1 MRPVPTLHF
10 SLPQLPMLR
19 AAVLMLVGWV
29 FGGTG
34 LKAYPPAPYYTLF
47 GVVRDQVG
55 ATLRVDGAE
64 IVLLRDG
71 KEIGRTPVYPD
82 LRVDSNFELKIR
94 IDQGHTG
101 TRVYSTSALQPQGV
115 YSLLVVINGQN
126 LYPIEVSGTLRAGTG
141 GERVRLDLNLGVDAN
156 RDGLPDAWQE
166 WVLYQAGRRVGTPE
180 WDINLITK
188 DGDFDG
194 DGISNFLE
202 YVAGTFAGDPA
213 ERLELRLTNKTPA
226 AVSLEFY
233 TITGK
238 VYGIEESA
246 DLKTWQTV
254 PFTVSTGSPPAILH
268 RAQAI
273 GITTA
278 QVAAPATTSRFYR
291 LTVR

>member
-1 MRPVPTLHF
+1 M
-10 SLPQLPMLR
+10 
-19 AAVLMLVGWV
+19 
-29 FGGTG
+29 
-34 LKAYPPAPYYTLF
+34 
-47 GVVRDQVG
+47 
-55 ATLRVDGAE
+55 
-64 IVLLRDG
+64 
-71 KEIGRTPVYPD
+71 
-82 LRVDSNFELKIR
+82 
-94 IDQGHTG
+94 
-101 TRVYSTSALQPQGV
+101 
-115 YSLLVVINGQN
+115 VINGQN

-141 GERVRLDLNLGVDAN
+141 GERVRLDLNLGGDAN

-202 YVAGTFAGDPA
+202 YVAGTFAGDPS

-226 AVSLEFY
+226 AVFLEFY

-246 DLKTWQTV
+246 DLKTWQAI
-254 PFTVSTGSPPAILH
+254 PFTVGSGSPPAILH
-268 RAQAI
+268 RAQDI

-278 QVAAPATTSRFYR
+278 QVAAPATASRFYR

>member
-1 MRPVPTLHF
+1 
-10 SLPQLPMLR
+10 MLR

-29 FGGTG
+29 FAGAV
-34 LKAYPPAPYYTLF
+34 LKAYPPAPYYTLY

-71 KEIGRTPVYPD
+71 KEIGRTPIYPD
-82 LRVDSNFELKIR
+82 LRSDSNYELKIR
-94 IDQGHTG
+94 IDQGRTG

-202 YVAGTFAGDPA
+202 YVAGTFAGDPS
-213 ERLELRLTNKTPA
+213 ERLELRLINKTPA

-246 DLKTWQTV
+246 DLKTWQAI
-254 PFTVSTGSPPAILH
+254 PFTVGSGSPPAILH
-268 RAQAI
+268 RAQDI

-278 QVAAPATTSRFYR
+278 QVAAPATASRFYR

>member
-1 MRPVPTLHF
+1 MRPVPTLRF
-10 SLPQLPMLR
+10 SPPQLPMLR
-19 AAVLMLVGWV
+19 AAVLLLVGWV
-29 FGGTG
+29 LGGAG
-34 LKAYPPAPYYTLF
+34 LRAYPPAPYYTLF

-71 KEIGRTPVYPD
+71 KEIGRTPIYPD
-82 LRVDSNFELKIR
+82 LRVDSNYELKIR

-141 GERVRLDLNLGVDAN
+141 AERVRLDLNLGVDAN

-202 YVAGTFAGDPA
+202 YVAGTFAGDPS

-246 DLKTWQTV
+246 DLKTWQGI
-254 PFTVSTGSPPAILH
+254 PFTVRSGSPPAILY

-273 GITTA
+273 GVTTA
-278 QVAAPATTSRFYR
+278 QVAAPATASRFYR

>member
-1 MRPVPTLHF
+1 
-10 SLPQLPMLR
+10 MLR
-19 AAVLMLVGWV
+19 AAVLLLVGWV
-29 FGGTG
+29 LGGAG
-34 LKAYPPAPYYTLF
+34 LRAYPPAPYYTLF

-82 LRVDSNFELKIR
+82 LRVDSNYELKIR

-202 YVAGTFAGDPA
+202 YVAGTFAGDPS

-254 PFTVSTGSPPAILH
+254 PFSVRSGSPPAILH

>member
-10 SLPQLPMLR
+10 SPPQLPMLR
-19 AAVLMLVGWV
+19 AALLLLVGWV
-29 FGGTG
+29 LGGAV
-34 LKAYPPAPYYTLF
+34 LKAYPPVPYYTLF

-82 LRVDSNFELKIR
+82 LRVDSNYELKIR

-166 WVLYQAGRRVGTPE
+166 WVLYQAGRRPGTPE

-202 YVAGTFAGDPA
+202 
-213 ERLELRLTNKTPA
+213 
-226 AVSLEFY
+226 FY
-233 TITGK
+233 PITGK

-268 RAQAI
+268 RAQDI

>member
-1 MRPVPTLHF
+1 
-10 SLPQLPMLR
+10 MLR
-19 AAVLMLVGWV
+19 ATILMLVGLV
-29 FGGTG
+29 LGGPG
-34 LKAYPPAPYYTLF
+34 LQAYPPAPYYTLF

-71 KEIGRTPVYPD
+71 KEIGRAPIYSD
-82 LRVDSNFELKIR
+82 LRLDSNYELKIR

-101 TRVYSTSALQPQGV
+101 TRVYSTNALQPQGV

-126 LYPIEVSGTLRAGTG
+126 LYPIEVNGMLRTGTG
-141 GERVRLDLNLGVDAN
+141 GERVRLDLNLGGDAN

-166 WVLYQAGRRVGTPE
+166 WVLYQAGRRLGTPE

-194 DGISNFLE
+194 DGISNFHE
-202 YVAGTFAGDPA
+202 YVAGTFAGDPS
-213 ERLELRLTNKTPA
+213 ERLELRLTHKTPTT
-226 AVSLEFY
+226 VSLEFY

-246 DLKTWQTV
+246 DLQTWQAT
-254 PFTVSTGSPPAILH
+254 PFTVRSGSPPTTLH
-268 RAQAI
+268 RAQEI

-278 QVAAPATTSRFYR
+278 QVAAPATASRFYR

>member
-1 MRPVPTLHF
+1 
-10 SLPQLPMLR
+10 MLR
-19 AAVLMLVGWV
+19 AAVLLLVGWV
-29 FGGTG
+29 LGGAA

-71 KEIGRTPVYPD
+71 KEIGRTPIYPD
-82 LRVDSNFELKIR
+82 LRLDSNYELKIR

-141 GERVRLDLNLGVDAN
+141 GERVRLDLNLGGDAN

-166 WVLYQAGRRVGTPE
+166 WVLYQAGRRPGTPE
-180 WDINLITK
+180 WNINLITK

-213 ERLELRLTNKTPA
+213 ERLELSLINKTPA
-226 AVSLEFY
+226 AVFLEFY
-233 TITGK
+233 SITGK

-246 DLKTWQTV
+246 DLKTWQPT
-254 PFTVSTGSPPAILH
+254 PFTVGSGSPPAILH

>member
-82 LRVDSNFELKIR
+82 LRVDSNYELKIR

-141 GERVRLDLNLGVDAN
+141 AERVRLDLNLGVDAN

-202 YVAGTFAGDPA
+202 YVAGTFAGDPS

-254 PFTVSTGSPPAILH
+254 PFSVRSGSPPAILH

-273 GITTA
+273 GVTTA
-278 QVAAPATTSRFYR
+278 QVAAPATASRFYR

>member
-1 MRPVPTLHF
+1 MRPVPTLRF
-10 SLPQLPMLR
+10 SPPQLPMLR
-19 AAVLMLVGWV
+19 AAVLILVGWV
-29 FGGTG
+29 LGGTG

-55 ATLRVDGAE
+55 ATLRVDGAQ

-82 LRVDSNFELKIR
+82 LRVDSNYELKIR

-254 PFTVSTGSPPAILH
+254 PFSVRSGSPPAILH

>member
-1 MRPVPTLHF
+1 MRPVPTLRF
-10 SLPQLPMLR
+10 SSPQLPMLR

-29 FGGTG
+29 FAGAV
-34 LKAYPPAPYYTLF
+34 LKAYPPAPYYTLY

-71 KEIGRTPVYPD
+71 KEIGRTPIYPD
-82 LRVDSNFELKIR
+82 LRSDSNYELKIR
-94 IDQGHTG
+94 IDQGRTG

-166 WVLYQAGRRVGTPE
+166 WVLYQAGRRPGTPE

-202 YVAGTFAGDPA
+202 YVAGTFAGDPS
-213 ERLELRLTNKTPA
+213 ERLELRLINKTPA

-246 DLKTWQTV
+246 DLKTWQAI
-254 PFTVSTGSPPAILH
+254 PFTVGSGSPPAILH
-268 RAQAI
+268 RAQDI

-278 QVAAPATTSRFYR
+278 QVAAPATASRFYR

>member
-1 MRPVPTLHF
+1 MPTLHF
-10 SLPQLPMLR
+10 SPPHR
-19 AAVLMLVGWV
+19 GIVRTTVLLLVGWV
-29 FGGTG
+29 FGGAG

-55 ATLRVDGAE
+55 ATLRVNGAE

-71 KEIGRTPVYPD
+71 KEIGRTPIDPD
-82 LRVDSNFELKIR
+82 LRLDSNYELKIR

-115 YSLLVVINGQN
+115 YSLVVVMNGQN

-141 GERVRLDLNLGVDAN
+141 GERVRLDLNLGGDAN

-166 WVLYQAGRRVGTPE
+166 WVLYQAGRRPGTPE
-180 WDINLITK
+180 WNINLITK

-213 ERLELRLTNKTPA
+213 ERLELRLINKTPA
-226 AVSLEFY
+226 AVFLEFY

-246 DLKTWQTV
+246 DLKTWQAT
-254 PFTVSTGSPPAILH
+254 PFTVRSGSPPAILH

>member
-10 SLPQLPMLR
+10 SPPQLPMLR

-29 FGGTG
+29 LGGTG

-71 KEIGRTPVYPD
+71 KEIGRAPIYPD
-82 LRVDSNFELKIR
+82 LRVDSNYELKIR

-246 DLKTWQTV
+246 DLKTWQGI
-254 PFTVSTGSPPAILH
+254 PFTVRSGSPPAILH
-268 RAQAI
+268 RAQEI
-273 GITTA
+273 GVTTA
-278 QVAAPATTSRFYR
+278 QVAAPATASRFYR

>member
-82 LRVDSNFELKIR
+82 LRVDSNYELKIR

-141 GERVRLDLNLGVDAN
+141 AERVRLDLNLGVDAN

-254 PFTVSTGSPPAILH
+254 PFSVRSGSPPAILH

>member
-10 SLPQLPMLR
+10 SPPQLPMVR
-19 AAVLMLVGWV
+19 AAVLLLVGWV
-29 FGGTG
+29 LGGAV

-64 IVLLRDG
+64 LVLLRDG
-71 KEIGRTPVYPD
+71 KEIGRAPIYPD
-82 LRVDSNFELKIR
+82 LRVDSNYELKIR

-202 YVAGTFAGDPA
+202 YVAGTFAGDPS

-226 AVSLEFY
+226 AVFLEFY

-268 RAQAI
+268 RAQDI

>member
-1 MRPVPTLHF
+1 MRPVPTLRF
-10 SLPQLPMLR
+10 SPPQLTMLR

-29 FGGTG
+29 FGGAV
-34 LKAYPPAPYYTLF
+34 LKGYPPAPYYTLF

-71 KEIGRTPVYPD
+71 KEIGRTPIYPD
-82 LRVDSNFELKIR
+82 LRSDSNYELKIR

-126 LYPIEVSGTLRAGTG
+126 LYPIEVSGTLRTGTG

-202 YVAGTFAGDPA
+202 YVAGTFAGDPS

-226 AVSLEFY
+226 AVFLEFY

-246 DLKTWQTV
+246 DLKTWQAI
-254 PFTVSTGSPPAILH
+254 PFTVGSGSPPAILH
-268 RAQAI
+268 RAQDI

-278 QVAAPATTSRFYR
+278 QVAAPATASRFYR

>member
-1 MRPVPTLHF
+1 MRPVPTLRF
-10 SLPQLPMLR
+10 SPPQLPMLR

-29 FGGTG
+29 FGWAA
-34 LKAYPPAPYYTLF
+34 LQAYPPAPYYTLF

-71 KEIGRTPVYPD
+71 KEIGRAPIYPD
-82 LRVDSNFELKIR
+82 LRLDSNYELKIR

-166 WVLYQAGRRVGTPE
+166 WVLYQAGRRPGTPE
-180 WDINLITK
+180 WNINLITK

-202 YVAGTFAGDPA
+202 YVAGTFAGDPS
-213 ERLELRLTNKTPA
+213 ERLELRLINKTPA
-226 AVSLEFY
+226 AVFLEFY

-254 PFTVSTGSPPAILH
+254 PFSVRSGSPPAILH
-268 RAQAI
+268 RAQVI

-278 QVAAPATTSRFYR
+278 QVAAPATASRFYR

>member
-1 MRPVPTLHF
+1 M
-10 SLPQLPMLR
+10 
-19 AAVLMLVGWV
+19 
-29 FGGTG
+29 
-34 LKAYPPAPYYTLF
+34 
-47 GVVRDQVG
+47 
-55 ATLRVDGAE
+55 
-64 IVLLRDG
+64 RDG
-71 KEIGRTPVYPD
+71 KEIGRTPIYPD
-82 LRVDSNFELKIR
+82 LRVDSNYELKIR

-141 GERVRLDLNLGVDAN
+141 AERVRLDLNLGGDAN

-213 ERLELRLTNKTPA
+213 ERLELRLINKTPA
-226 AVSLEFY
+226 AVFLEFY

-254 PFTVSTGSPPAILH
+254 PFSVRSGSPPAILH

-278 QVAAPATTSRFYR
+278 QVAAPATASRFYR

>member
-1 MRPVPTLHF
+1 
-10 SLPQLPMLR
+10 MLR

-29 FGGTG
+29 FGGMG
-34 LKAYPPAPYYTLF
+34 LKAYPPAPYYTLY

-71 KEIGRTPVYPD
+71 KEIGRTPIYPD
-82 LRVDSNFELKIR
+82 LRSDSNYELKIR
-94 IDQGHTG
+94 IDQGRTG

-166 WVLYQAGRRVGTPE
+166 WVLYQAGRRPGTPE

-202 YVAGTFAGDPA
+202 YVAGTFAGDPS
-213 ERLELRLTNKTPA
+213 ERLELRLINKTPA

-238 VYGIEESA
+238 VI
-246 DLKTWQTV
+246 
-254 PFTVSTGSPPAILH
+254 PFTVGSGSPPAILH
-268 RAQAI
+268 RAQDI

-278 QVAAPATTSRFYR
+278 QVAAPATASRFYR